1 MSTLVENNH
10 FRKSVNPFSGSR
22 DKIVTM
28 NDDDRLNLAQ
38 RLALAVERAGGRA
51 SAIARMGI
59 PGSTLDRYLRG
70 ENEPQASKLAKIA
83 EVSGLSVDWL
93 VNGGPISSISEAS
106 GPVVAENGD
115 ADDPDLVMIP
125 RMSAVAMAGNG
136 WHNHEVEVIER
147 LPFSRELL
155 RRLGVRREFAHFIQH
170 TGDSMYPTLQDGGVS
185 LVDTS
190 RQRARDGK
198 IFALMIGDDL
208 VIKRLQVTPRGLTLI
223 SDNGDRYPPV
233 ELSGDELERVRIMGQ
248 VFWSGGVV

>member
-1 MSTLVENNH
+1 MT
-10 FRKSVNPFSGSR
+10 
-22 DKIVTM
+22 
-28 NDDDRLNLAQ
+28 
-38 RLALAVERAGGRA
+38 
-51 SAIARMGI
+51 
-59 PGSTLDRYLRG
+59 RYL
-70 ENEPQASKLAKIA
+70 
-83 EVSGLSVDWL
+83 SGDSSPPAATLGKVAATLGISLDWL
-93 VNGGPISSISEAS
+93 VGQDTSAISGAQTPPDAS
-106 GPVVAENGD
+106 GAVLSS
-115 ADDPDLVMIP
+115 DPDTIYIP
-125 RMSAVAMAGNG
+125 LMSAVAMAGNG
-136 WHNHEVEVIER
+136 WHNHGVEVIER